1 MRRSTYGFLGFAAAI
16 AASWMPSRSAACDLV
31 DEPPLIGVSVP
42 SKVAAVAPEQAGKIQ
57 SVPVVDG
64 DCVKKDDVL
73 FRLSSRLEELEVER
87 LRPLAESDLIK
98 LRALESLRRAEQQEG
113 RVRDLRDKQISS
125 GSDLEAQEFEVAVAK
140 LRLQQAGM
148 EQAQAKNELEQAI
161 ERREQRTVRSPF
173 DGIVTLRMK
182 SEGESIEKFVPVI
195 EVMCLDPLWIEFDCP
210 VNQMS
215 RFALGSNVD
224 VWPAQIKDEKPR
236 KATIIHVSDK
246 ANASSHTF
254 PVRAAVPNPDRT
266 WKTGL
271 KMLIQKPVDPTVP
284 AKPGK

>member
-1 MRRSTYGFLGFAAAI
+1 MRRTAYGFLGFATAI
-16 AASWMPSRSAACDLV
+16 AAAWMPSRSAACDLV
-31 DEPPLIGVSVP
+31 MEPPLIGVSVP
-42 SKVAAVAPEQAGKIQ
+42 SKVAAVAPEQAGKIRV
-57 SVPVVDG
+57 VPVIDG
-64 DCVKKDDVL
+64 DLVKKDDVL
-73 FRLSSRLEELEVER
+73 FELNSRLEELEVER

-140 LRLQQAGM
+140 LRMQQAGM
-148 EQAQAKNELEQAI
+148 EQEQAKNELAQAI
-161 ERREQRTVRSPF
+161 ERLAQRTVRSPF
-173 DGIVTLRMK
+173 DGVVTQRMK

-210 VNQMS
+210 VTERQL
-215 RFALGSNVD
+215 FALGSEVD
-224 VWPAQIKDEKPR
+224 VRPAQYDELR
-236 KATIIHVSDK
+236 KATVVHVSDK

-254 PVRAAVPNPDRT
+254 LVRAAVPNPDRT

-271 KMLIQKPVDPTVP
+271 KMLIQRPADPTVP